1 MSMMSE
7 RELKDTI
14 APLRERIG
22 RFVGGADAAGVVIG
36 VSGGIDSAVVA
47 TLCAPCVDTL
57 ALIMPA
63 GDQSSPRDTQDAID
77 LCTRLG
83 IQYAVIDIGG
93 AVKAVE
99 DNYTRQETISRLA
112 LGNVKARVRMTYLYL
127 CANMEKRLVAGT
139 SNRSEWLIGYSTKW
153 GDSAADLYPIGAL
166 WKSEVYGLGSALGV
180 PAAIMGKPPSAGL
193 YAGQTD
199 EAELGASY
207 DVIDN
212 ILSLIVDER
221 MSPSQA
227 GKKVGN
233 EPLARSLYERMI
245 NTAHKR
251 VMPRSLE
258 VSR

>member
-1 MSMMSE
+1 MPMMGE
-7 RELKDTI
+7 RELKGTI
-14 APLRERIG
+14 ASLRERIKG
-22 RFVGGADAAGVVIG
+22 FVASADAAGVVIG

-63 GDQSSPRDTQDAID
+63 GDQSSPQDTQDAVD
-77 LCTRLG
+77 LCTELG
-83 IQYAVIDIGG
+83 IQHAVIDIGG
-93 AVKAVE
+93 VVKAVE
-99 DNYTRQETISRLA
+99 DNYTRQETISQMA

-127 CANMEKRLVAGT
+127 CANMEKRLVVGT

-166 WKSEVYGLGSALGV
+166 WKSEVYWLGSALGI
-180 PAAIMGKPPSAGL
+180 PDAIMEKPPSAGL
-193 YAGQTD
+193 YPGQTD

-207 DVIDN
+207 DAIDK

-221 MSPSQA
+221 MSPTQA
-227 GKKVGN
+227 GKTVGN
-233 EPLARSLYERMI
+233 EPLARSLYKRMT